1 MDRFGVNQ
9 SITVSRIMFKFTP
22 LKHWLATGICCAFL
36 AVAGHAA
43 ELAVG
48 DAVPAFS
55 AKDQFGKEFK
65 FAPGPKFLLLGF
77 DMSASK
83 AANQKLATLGAG
95 GLDKYGAVYMMDIHT
110 MPGIARVFALP
121 KMQKYPFRVILAAT
135 ADVLAPFPHQEEKI
149 TVLALTPEGKIR
161 EIRYW
166 NPATEASATVF
177 D

>member
-1 MDRFGVNQ
+1 MAALRFARSLQ
-9 SITVSRIMFKFTP
+9 AAAIF
-22 LKHWLATGICCAFL
+22 
-36 AVAGHAA
+36 AVAISATAG

-48 DAVPAFS
+48 DTVPVFS

-65 FAPGPKFLLLGF
+65 FAPGPKFLLFGF

-83 AANQKLATLGAG
+83 AANQKFTALGTNGLASR
-95 GLDKYGAVYMMDIHT
+95 GAVYVMDIHT

-121 KMQKYPFRVILAAT
+121 KMQKYPFHVILAAT
-135 ADVLAPFPHQEEKI
+135 AGVLAPFPHKVENI

-166 NPATEASATVF
+166 NPATETTAKVF
-177 D
+177 E

>member
-1 MDRFGVNQ
+1 MFVLRFAK
-9 SITVSRIMFKFTP
+9 T
-22 LKHWLATGICCAFL
+22 WL
-36 AVAGHAA
+36 AVAIFCGAVSVTA
-43 ELAVG
+43 GELAVG

-65 FAPGPKFLLLGF
+65 FAPGLKFLLFSF

-95 GLDKYGAVYMMDIHT
+95 GLEKNGAVYVMDIHT

-135 ADVLAPFPHQEEKI
+135 VDVLAPFPH
-149 TVLALTPEGKIR
+149 
-161 EIRYW
+161 
-166 NPATEASATVF
+166 
-177 D
+177 